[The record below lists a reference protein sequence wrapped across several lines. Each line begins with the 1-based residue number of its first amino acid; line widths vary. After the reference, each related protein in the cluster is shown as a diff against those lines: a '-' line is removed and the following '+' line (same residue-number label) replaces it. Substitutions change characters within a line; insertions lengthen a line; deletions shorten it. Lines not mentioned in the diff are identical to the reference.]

1 MSQVR
6 VIAIDW
12 SGRAFGAEKTIWL
25 AEAAA
30 GRIVRLE
37 NGRDRDEIASWLIAD
52 AARDTR
58 MVIGFDFAFS
68 LPAWYVREGFG
79 TAPALWAAMHA
90 GRADELLAKCAPPF
104 WGKPGKPRPRL
115 PEHFR
120 VTDRAHSIGGIR
132 PKSVFQVGGAGAV
145 GTGSLRG
152 MPVLHRLR
160 EAGFSV
166 WPFCE
171 GGPPRVIEIYPR
183 LMTGP
188 VNKSDPA
195 ARAAYLDAHY
205 TSLDPALR
213 RRAASTEDAFDAAVS
228 ALVMSQHTHELAA
241 LPPAA
246 DEQERIEG
254 RIWAPEG
261 ATCGY

>member
-1 MSQVR
+1 MR

-12 SGRAFGAEKTIWL
+12 SGRAAGAKTTIWL

-37 NGRDRDEIASWLIAD
+37 NGRDRDDVATWLIAEKERN
-52 AARDTR
+52 AS
-58 MVIGFDFAFS
+58 MVVGFDFAFS
-68 LPAWYVREGFG
+68 LPAWYVRGGFA
-79 TAPALWAAMHA
+79 TAPALWKAMHD
-90 GRADELLAKCAPPF
+90 GRAEALLAGCAPPF
-104 WGKPGKPRPRL
+104 WGKPGKPRPDL
-115 PEHFR
+115 AEHFR

-152 MPVLHRLR
+152 MPVLHRLH

-166 WPFCE
+166 WPFCD
-171 GGPPRVIEIYPR
+171 GAPPRVIEIYPR

-195 ARAAYLDAHY
+195 ARAAYLDTYCA
-205 TSLDPALR
+205 SIGPAMQRL
-213 RRAASTEDAFDAAVS
+213 AASTEDAFDAAVS
-228 ALVMSQHTHELAA
+228 ALVMSEHAEELAV
-241 LPPAA
+241 LRPAA

-261 ATCGY
+261 TPCAY